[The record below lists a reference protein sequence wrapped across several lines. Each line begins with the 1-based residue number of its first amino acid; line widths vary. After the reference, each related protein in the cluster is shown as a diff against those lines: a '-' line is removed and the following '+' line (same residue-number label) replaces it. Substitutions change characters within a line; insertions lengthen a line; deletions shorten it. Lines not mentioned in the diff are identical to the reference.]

1 MKMKLR
7 QIAHALAV
15 SRHGGFRRA
24 AEAQHLSQPALSRSI
39 HNLEEALGVPLFD
52 RESSEVTLTP
62 YGEVFLR
69 RAEAILAEAAELE
82 REMSAMKGL
91 GVGRLAV
98 GMSVT
103 AARLSGVRAVA
114 RLLGEY
120 PGLQAR
126 LETRTCRDVERRV
139 RNRQVD
145 IGFGE
150 IGHLHDVPELEVEA
164 VARHEMVFYCRTGH
178 PLLDRDDALSHAD
191 LDEYPFAGI
200 PIPFRLAR
208 LFPHNRHLDPD
219 TGELFPPILVE
230 DLHAAC
236 NIVAGTDALGVAVP
250 LLLEPWLQQG
260 ELAVLPFRRPWLRVD
275 YGFITLAS
283 RAAAPAVERFKD
295 QVRELELE
303 VVARNEALL
312 EDVFQAAAPA
322 A

>member
-1 MKMKLR
+1 MKLR

-52 RESSEVTLTP
+52 RQAAEVTLTP

-82 REMSAMKGL
+82 REMTSMKGL

-114 RLLGEY
+114 RLLGEH

-126 LETRTCRDVERRV
+126 LETRHCRDVERRV
-139 RNRQVD
+139 RSRELD
-145 IGFGE
+145 IGFSE
-150 IGHLHDVPELEVEA
+150 IGHLHDVPELEVEP
-164 VARHEMVFYCRTGH
+164 VARHEMVFYCRAGH
-178 PLLDRDDALSHAD
+178 PLLARDDALSHAD
-191 LDEYPFAGI
+191 LDAYPFAGM

-208 LFPHNRHLDPD
+208 LFPRNRHLDQD

-230 DLHAAC
+230 DFDAAC
-236 NIVAGTDALGVAVP
+236 TIVASTDALGVAVP
-250 LLLEPWLQQG
+250 LLLKPWLETG
-260 ELAVLPFRRPWLRVD
+260 KLAMLPIRRPWLRLD
-275 YGFITLAS
+275 YGFVTLAS
-283 RAAAPAVERFKD
+283 RAASPAVELFKER
-295 QVRELELE
+295 VREIELE
-303 VVARNEALL
+303 AVQHNEALL
-312 EDVFQAAAPA
+312 EQAFSAAAPA